1 MSFSNHGKREPHAH
15 ERRFSRSKAYCLKG
29 GYVKYFK
36 QLLSRPVRTPE
47 ASSPH
52 GLNEA
57 HSPLNRSISP
67 FLREIH
73 RARSEG
79 GIPMG
84 QCQKRN
90 PLNAH
95 PHLHHVRATKPSSSA
110 EFPPC
115 GTSFP
120 SSSPSLASTFGRRR
134 PTEPRSSRG
143 SVLGTT
149 DDCRNLHYDV
159 H

>member
-1 MSFSNHGKREPHAH
+1 M
-15 ERRFSRSKAYCLKG
+15 
-29 GYVKYFK
+29 KYFK
-36 QLLSRPVRTPE
+36 QLLSRPVRTHE

-90 PLNAH
+90 PLNAR
-95 PHLHHVRATKPSSSA
+95 PHLHHVRATKPKFISRI
-110 EFPPC
+110 FPLRNIF
-115 GTSFP
+115 SIIV
-120 SSSPSLASTFGRRR
+120 SEPSLHVWKEVVNG
-134 PTEPRSSRG
+134 TEE
-143 SVLGTT
+143 
-149 DDCRNLHYDV
+149 
-159 H
+159 